1 MAKVMITGANGNI
14 GVVLTEHLK
23 KNHDL
28 TLVDVEFS
36 ILSDSLLEGT
46 TYLNL
51 DLVKRENWDGL
62 LLDIEYVIHLAGDP
76 NPEADFYD
84 TLLVNTF
91 HL

>member
-28 TLVDVEFS
+28 TLVDVDFS
-36 ILSDSLLEGT
+36 NLSDSLLEGT

-51 DLVKRENWDGL
+51 DLVKRVSTRSTNLGNITRVN
-62 LLDIEYVIHLAGDP
+62 DISRRVTSGVISIE
-76 NPEADFYD
+76 EAY
-84 TLLVNTF
+84 
-91 HL
+91 